1 MWLPNWPILR
11 LQRSGAAM
19 VEQPS
24 ATVAS
29 ERGQLRL
36 AAVCPAAAAA
46 GLRAGQALA
55 EARALVPGLAVHE
68 ATPEEDRAALG
79 RLAGWATRFTP
90 LAAADP
96 PEGLWLDISG
106 CAHLHGGE
114 AGLCAELAR
123 RLARAGWPARMAVAG
138 ASGAAWG
145 VARHGSERVA
155 IVPPGAER
163 DALRD
168 LPVGLLRLEDRT
180 VAALRRVGLKTIGAL
195 ARLPRAELAARF
207 GPLPGLR
214 LDQALGAAEEA
225 IAWPMPK
232 PPWRSTQ
239 RFAEPIATPEDLARA
254 LALLAEALGRRLE
267 GAGLGARRFTARF
280 RRVDGQA
287 PAIEVATAR
296 PVRAPAYVLK
306 LLAAK
311 LETVDPGFGVEAMA
325 LEAASLG
332 ALTPAQAALDG
343 APDHAADLA
352 AALDG
357 LIGRLGEEN
366 IWRPAPRGSH
376 VPERAAGR
384 AGPLEAPSWAPSW
397 AHDLGARPLRL
408 LDPPEPIEATAPL
421 PDDPPVMF
429 RWRGAL
435 HRVRAATGPERI
447 GAEWWRGTAPPDHD
461 RLRDY
466 YRVEDQQGGRFWVF
480 RVGLEGP
487 PRWFLHGVFG

>member
-1 MWLPNWPILR
+1 M
-11 LQRSGAAM
+11 
-19 VEQPS
+19 
-24 ATVAS
+24 
-29 ERGQLRL
+29 
-36 AAVCPAAAAA
+36 
-46 GLRAGQALA
+46 
-55 EARALVPGLAVHE
+55 
-68 ATPEEDRAALG
+68 
-79 RLAGWATRFTP
+79 
-90 LAAADP
+90 
-96 PEGLWLDISG
+96 
-106 CAHLHGGE
+106 
-114 AGLCAELAR
+114 
-123 RLARAGWPARMAVAG
+123 
-138 ASGAAWG
+138 
-145 VARHGSERVA
+145 
-155 IVPPGAER
+155 
-163 DALRD
+163 
-168 LPVGLLRLEDRT
+168 
-180 VAALRRVGLKTIGAL
+180 
-195 ARLPRAELAARF
+195 
-207 GPLPGLR
+207 
-214 LDQALGAAEEA
+214 
-225 IAWPMPK
+225 
-232 PPWRSTQ
+232 
-239 RFAEPIATPEDLARA
+239 
-254 LALLAEALGRRLE
+254 
-267 GAGLGARRFTARF
+267 GAGLVARRFTARF